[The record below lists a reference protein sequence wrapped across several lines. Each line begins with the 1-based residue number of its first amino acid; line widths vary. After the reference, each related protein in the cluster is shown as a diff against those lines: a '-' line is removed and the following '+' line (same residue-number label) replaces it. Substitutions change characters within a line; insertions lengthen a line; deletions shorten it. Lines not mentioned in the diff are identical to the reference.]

1 VDTVFDFL
9 FQFLGQF
16 FGSLWSIITGIFK
29 GIGGMF
35 NFPRYYKIIM
45 DFTGELGGLAWVIAI
60 VAIVLLIA
68 VMGLLVWLII
78 VAVKKFIMSRQRR
91 KDTDSLVKEVQSL
104 NKEVM
109 RLNLEKDKILSMK
122 VSQIGLNPNEIA
134 ELTGE
139 EIEALNKGETAEGDE
154 DTGGVRF
161 LKLTQLD
168 ELWADYQPPEYDND
182 ITLPE
187 FCDRFRLFACSR
199 LGLYYDI
206 AMIRRFVAA
215 FASTRLIV
223 LQGISGTGKTSLA
236 YAFGKYVCNPSVIT
250 PVQPSWRDRSELF
263 GYFNEF
269 TKKYNETE
277 LLRAMY
283 EARFNENVY
292 LVILDEMNIARVEY
306 YFAEMLSILE
316 MPRREEWVVDL
327 VPSQWKNDPKLLE
340 NGKFTLPPNMWYC
353 GTINNDDST
362 FAVTD
367 KVYDRA
373 MPINIDNKG
382 VAFEA
387 PDTPPV
393 VINYHHFEAILNK
406 AKQDNPVSEDILTK
420 LALVDDYIISHFRV
434 AFGNRIMKQIK
445 DYVPAYVGTGGTEI
459 DGLDYILARKVLRK
473 FEALNLSYIRDE
485 IDGLIAYMDE
495 LFGEENMGECKS
507 YLRMLK
513 KLV

>member
-1 VDTVFDFL
+1 MDVVFKFL

-16 FGSLWSIITGIFK
+16 FGSLWGAISGVFVGIGNAFNIPEYISIIT
-29 GIGGMF
+29 
-35 NFPRYYKIIM
+35 RY
-45 DFTGELGGLAWVIAI
+45 TTTLGGVAWVVAIIAI
-60 VAIVLLIA
+60 ILLIA
-68 VMGLLVWLII
+68 VLALVVFFI
-78 VAVKKFIMSRQRR
+78 VASLKKFFKARSAR
-91 KDTDSLVKEVQSL
+91 KDTGSLVHEVQAL
-104 NKEVM
+104 NREVM

-122 VSQIGLNPNEIA
+122 VSQIGLNPNEIS

-139 EIEALNKGETAEGDE
+139 ELETLNEEGEADGDSGE
-154 DTGGVRF
+154 VRF
-161 LKLTQLD
+161 LKLVQLD
-168 ELWADYQPPEYDND
+168 EDWANYQPPEYDND

-236 YAFGKYVCNPSVIT
+236 YAFGKYVRNPSVIT

-283 EARFNENVY
+283 EANYNENIY

-316 MPRREEWVVDL
+316 MPRKDEWIVDL
-327 VPSQWKNDPKLLE
+327 VPNKWKNDPKQLK
-340 NGKFTLPPNMWYC
+340 NGKFTVPPNMWYC

-382 VAFEA
+382 VAFDA

-393 VINYHHFEAILNK
+393 VINYHHFEDILNQAK
-406 AKQDNPVSEDILTK
+406 ADNPISEDLLNK
-420 LALVDDYIISHFRV
+420 LALVDDYVIAHFRV

-485 IDGLIAYMDE
+485 IDGLIAYFDE

-507 YLRMLK
+507 YLLMLK
-513 KLV
+513 KLA

>member
-1 VDTVFDFL
+1 
-9 FQFLGQF
+9 
-16 FGSLWSIITGIFK
+16 
-29 GIGGMF
+29 MF
-35 NFPRYYKIIM
+35 NFPKYIQIIN
-45 DFTGELGGLAWVIAI
+45 DFTTELGGLAWVIAI
-60 VAIVLLIA
+60 IAIVLLLALMALI
-68 VMGLLVWLII
+68 VWLII
-78 VAVKKFIMSRQRR
+78 VAIKKFIKSRRSR
-91 KDTDSLVKEVQSL
+91 KDNASLVKEVQAL

-139 EIEALNKGETAEGDE
+139 EIEALNAGGEEGDE

-161 LKLTQLD
+161 LKLCQID
-168 ELWADYQPPEYDND
+168 EEWADYQPPEYDND

-199 LGLYYDI
+199 LGLFYDI
-206 AMIRRFVAA
+206 SMIRRFVAA

-236 YAFGKYVCNPSVIT
+236 YAFGKFVCNPSVIT

-283 EARFNENVY
+283 EARYNENVY

-316 MPRREEWVVDL
+316 MPRREEWIVDL

-340 NGKFTLPPNMWYC
+340 HGKFTIPPNMWYC

-382 VAFEA
+382 VAFDA

-393 VINYHHFEAILNK
+393 VINYHHFEDILNK
-406 AKQDNPVSEDILTK
+406 AKADNPVSADLLDK
-420 LALVDDYIISHFRV
+420 LALLDDYVINHFRV

-507 YLRMLK
+507 YLLMLK

>member
-1 VDTVFDFL
+1 MDVVFKFL

-16 FGSLWSIITGIFK
+16 FGSLWGAITGVFIGIGNAFNIPEYISIIT
-29 GIGGMF
+29 
-35 NFPRYYKIIM
+35 RY
-45 DFTGELGGLAWVIAI
+45 TTTLGGLAWVVAI
-60 VAIVLLIA
+60 IAIVLLVA
-68 VMGLLVWLII
+68 VLALLVFLI
-78 VAVKKFIMSRQRR
+78 VVSLKKFFSARRAR
-91 KDTDSLVKEVQSL
+91 KDTGSLVQEVQAL
-104 NKEVM
+104 NREVM

-122 VSQIGLNPNEIA
+122 VSQIGLNPNEIS

-139 EIEALNKGETAEGDE
+139 ELETLNGEGEEGGE
-154 DTGGVRF
+154 GEVRF

-168 ELWADYQPPEYDND
+168 EDWADYQPPVYDND

-236 YAFGKYVCNPSVIT
+236 YAFGKYVSNPSVIT

-283 EARFNENVY
+283 EANYNENVY

-316 MPRREEWVVDL
+316 MPLREEWIVDL
-327 VPSQWKNDPKLLE
+327 VPSTWKNDPKQLK
-340 NGKFTLPPNMWYC
+340 NGKFTVPPNMWYC

-393 VINYHHFEAILNK
+393 VINYHHFEDILNQAK
-406 AKQDNPVSEDILTK
+406 AENPISDDLLNK
-420 LALVDDYIISHFRV
+420 LALVDDYVIAHFRV

-473 FEALNLSYIRDE
+473 FEALNLAYIRDE

-507 YLRMLK
+507 YLLMLK
-513 KLV
+513 KLA

>member
-1 VDTVFDFL
+1 MDTVFDFL

-16 FGSLWSIITGIFK
+16 FGSLWSIITGIFS
-29 GIGGMF
+29 GIAGMF
-35 NFPRYYKIIM
+35 NFPKYIQIIN
-45 DFTGELGGLAWVIAI
+45 DFTTELGGLAWVIAI
-60 VAIVLLIA
+60 IAIILLA
-68 VMGLLVWLII
+68 ALMGLIVWLII
-78 VAVKKFIMSRQRR
+78 VAIKKFIKSRRSR
-91 KDTDSLVKEVQSL
+91 KDNASLVKEVQAL

-139 EIEALNKGETAEGDE
+139 EIEALNAGGEEGDE
-154 DTGGVRF
+154 DTGGIRF
-161 LKLTQLD
+161 LKLCQID
-168 ELWADYQPPEYDND
+168 EEWADYQPPVYDND

-199 LGLYYDI
+199 LGLFYDI
-206 AMIRRFVAA
+206 SMIRRFVAA

-236 YAFGKYVCNPSVIT
+236 YAFGKFVCNPSVIT

-283 EARFNENVY
+283 EARYNENVY

-316 MPRREEWVVDL
+316 MPRREEWIVDL
-327 VPSQWKNDPKLLE
+327 VPSQWKNDPKLLDH
-340 NGKFTLPPNMWYC
+340 GKFTIPPNMWYC

-382 VAFEA
+382 VAFDA

-393 VINYHHFEAILNK
+393 VINYHHFEDILNK
-406 AKQDNPVSEDILTK
+406 AKADNPVSADLLDK
-420 LALVDDYIISHFRV
+420 LALLDDYIINHFRV

-507 YLRMLK
+507 YLLMLK

>member
-1 VDTVFDFL
+1 MDTVFDFL

-16 FGSLWSIITGIFK
+16 FGSLWSIITGLFN
-29 GIGGMF
+29 GIAGMF
-35 NFPRYYKIIM
+35 NFPKYVKIIN
-45 DFTGELGGLAWVIAI
+45 DFTGKLGGLAWVIAI
-60 VAIVLLIA
+60 IAIILLAGVMVLAI
-68 VMGLLVWLII
+68 WLIV
-78 VAVKKFIMSRQRR
+78 VAVKKSIKSRQRR

-122 VSQIGLNPNEIA
+122 VSQIGLNPNEIS

-139 EIEALNKGETAEGDE
+139 EIEALNKGEGAEGDE
-154 DTGGVRF
+154 DTGGIRF
-161 LKLTQLD
+161 LKLCKLD
-168 ELWADYQPPEYDND
+168 EIWADYQPPEYDND

-236 YAFGKYVCNPSVIT
+236 YAFGKFVSNPSVIT

-283 EARFNENVY
+283 EANYNENVY

-316 MPRREEWVVDL
+316 MPRREEWIVDL
-327 VPSQWKNDPKLLE
+327 VPSQWKNDPKQLQ
-340 NGKFTLPPNMWYC
+340 NGKFTVPPNMWYC

-393 VINYHHFEAILNK
+393 VINYHHFEAILNTAK
-406 AKQDNPVSEDILTK
+406 AENPVSEDILNK

-485 IDGLIAYMDE
+485 IDGLISYMDE

-507 YLRMLK
+507 YLLMLK

>member
-1 VDTVFDFL
+1 MDTVFDFL

-16 FGSLWSIITGIFK
+16 FGSLWSIITGIFS
-29 GIGGMF
+29 GIAGMF
-35 NFPRYYKIIM
+35 NFPKYIQIIN
-45 DFTGELGGLAWVIAI
+45 DFTTELGGLAWVIAI
-60 VAIVLLIA
+60 IAIVLLLALMALI
-68 VMGLLVWLII
+68 VWLII
-78 VAVKKFIMSRQRR
+78 VAVKKFIKSRRSR
-91 KDTDSLVKEVQSL
+91 KDNASLVKEVQAL

-139 EIEALNKGETAEGDE
+139 EIEALNAGGEEGDE

-161 LKLTQLD
+161 LKLCQID
-168 ELWADYQPPEYDND
+168 EEWADYQPPEYDND

-199 LGLYYDI
+199 LGLFYDI
-206 AMIRRFVAA
+206 SMIRRFVAA

-236 YAFGKYVCNPSVIT
+236 YAFGKFVCNPSVIT

-283 EARFNENVY
+283 EARYNENVY

-316 MPRREEWVVDL
+316 MPRQEEWIVDL

-340 NGKFTLPPNMWYC
+340 HGKFTIPPNMWYC

-382 VAFEA
+382 VAFDA

-393 VINYHHFEAILNK
+393 VINYHHFEDILNK
-406 AKQDNPVSEDILTK
+406 AKADNPVSADLLDK
-420 LALVDDYIISHFRV
+420 LALLDDYVINHFRV

-507 YLRMLK
+507 YLLMLK

>member
-1 VDTVFDFL
+1 MDTVFDFL

-16 FGSLWSIITGIFK
+16 FGSFWSIITGIFN
-29 GIGGMF
+29 GIAGMF
-35 NFPRYYKIIM
+35 NFPKYVEIIN
-45 DFTGELGGLAWVIAI
+45 DFTTELGGLAWVIAI
-60 VAIVLLIA
+60 IAIILLA
-68 VMGLLVWLII
+68 GVMALIVWLIV
-78 VAVKKFIMSRQRR
+78 VAVKKFIKGRRRR
-91 KDTDSLVKEVQSL
+91 KDTDSLVKEVQAL

-139 EIEALNKGETAEGDE
+139 EIEALNKGEEDG
-154 DTGGVRF
+154 DTGEVRF

-168 ELWADYQPPEYDND
+168 EDWADYQPPEYDND

-199 LGLYYDI
+199 LGLFYDI

-283 EARFNENVY
+283 EARYNENVY

-316 MPRREEWVVDL
+316 MPRRDEWVVDL
-327 VPSQWKNDPKLLE
+327 VPSQW
-340 NGKFTLPPNMWYC
+340 
-353 GTINNDDST
+353 
-362 FAVTD
+362 
-367 KVYDRA
+367 
-373 MPINIDNKG
+373 
-382 VAFEA
+382 
-387 PDTPPV
+387 
-393 VINYHHFEAILNK
+393 
-406 AKQDNPVSEDILTK
+406 
-420 LALVDDYIISHFRV
+420 
-434 AFGNRIMKQIK
+434 
-445 DYVPAYVGTGGTEI
+445 
-459 DGLDYILARKVLRK
+459 
-473 FEALNLSYIRDE
+473 
-485 IDGLIAYMDE
+485 
-495 LFGEENMGECKS
+495 
-507 YLRMLK
+507 
-513 KLV
+513 

>member
-1 VDTVFDFL
+1 MDTVFQFL

-16 FGSLWSIITGIFK
+16 FGSIFNGFVTMLGAFNIPEYISIIT
-29 GIGGMF
+29 
-35 NFPRYYKIIM
+35 RYAN
-45 DFTGELGGLAWVIAI
+45 TLGGLAWV
-60 VAIVLLIA
+60 VAIIATLLLVAVFVFIILLI
-68 VMGLLVWLII
+68 
-78 VAVKKFIMSRQRR
+78 VKSVRKSIKNRQAR
-91 KDTDSLVKEVQSL
+91 KDAGSLVKEVQAL
-104 NKEVM
+104 NREVM

-122 VSQIGLNPNEIA
+122 VSQIGLNPNEIS

-139 EIEALNKGETAEGDE
+139 EIETLNQGEEAETDG

-168 ELWADYQPPEYDND
+168 ELWANYQPPEYDND

-236 YAFGKYVCNPSVIT
+236 YAFGKYVSNPSVIC

-283 EARFNENVY
+283 EANFNENVY

-316 MPRREEWVVDL
+316 MPRRDEWVVDL
-327 VPSQWKNDPKLLE
+327 VPSQWKNDPKQFK

-382 VAFEA
+382 VAFDA

-393 VINYHHFEAILNK
+393 VINYKHFEAILNK
-406 AKQDNPVSEDILTK
+406 AKADNPVSADTLSK
-420 LALVDDYIISHFRV
+420 LALVDDYIIAHFRV

>member
-1 VDTVFDFL
+1 MDNVFAFL

-16 FGSLWSIITGIFK
+16 FGSIWNGFVTMLGAFNIPEYIRIIT
-29 GIGGMF
+29 
-35 NFPRYYKIIM
+35 RY
-45 DFTGELGGLAWVIAI
+45 TTVLGGLAWVVAI
-60 VAIVLLIA
+60 IAIVLL
-68 VMGLLVWLII
+68 
-78 VAVKKFIMSRQRR
+78 VAVLGFIVFLIVVSLKKFIRNRRAR
-91 KDTDSLVKEVQSL
+91 KDTGSLVQEVRAL
-104 NKEVM
+104 NREVM

-139 EIEALNKGETAEGDE
+139 EIEALNKGEAEGDE

-168 ELWADYQPPEYDND
+168 ELWADYQPPEYDNE

-199 LGLYYDI
+199 LGLFYDI
-206 AMIRRFVAA
+206 SMIRRFVAA

-316 MPRREEWVVDL
+316 MPRRDEWVVDL

-382 VAFEA
+382 VAFDA

-406 AKQDNPVSEDILTK
+406 AKADNPVSADTLNK
-420 LALVDDYIISHFRV
+420 LALIDDYIIAHFRV

-495 LFGEENMGECKS
+495 LFGEENMNECKE

>member
-1 VDTVFDFL
+1 
-9 FQFLGQF
+9 
-16 FGSLWSIITGIFK
+16 
-29 GIGGMF
+29 MF
-35 NFPRYYKIIM
+35 NFPKYIQIIN
-45 DFTGELGGLAWVIAI
+45 DFTTELGGLAWVIAI
-60 VAIVLLIA
+60 IAIVLLLALMALI
-68 VMGLLVWLII
+68 VWLII
-78 VAVKKFIMSRQRR
+78 VAIKKFIKSRRSR
-91 KDTDSLVKEVQSL
+91 KDNASLVKEVQAL

-139 EIEALNKGETAEGDE
+139 EIEALNAGGEEGDE

-161 LKLTQLD
+161 LKLCQID
-168 ELWADYQPPEYDND
+168 EEWADYQPPEYDND

-199 LGLYYDI
+199 LGLFYDI
-206 AMIRRFVAA
+206 SMIRRFVAA

-236 YAFGKYVCNPSVIT
+236 YAFGKFVCNPSVIT

-283 EARFNENVY
+283 EARYNENVY

-316 MPRREEWVVDL
+316 MPRQEEWIVDL

-340 NGKFTLPPNMWYC
+340 HGKFTIPPNMWYC

-382 VAFEA
+382 VAFDA

-393 VINYHHFEAILNK
+393 VINYHHFEDILNK
-406 AKQDNPVSEDILTK
+406 AKADNPVSADLLDK
-420 LALVDDYIISHFRV
+420 LALLDDYVINHFRV

-507 YLRMLK
+507 YLLMLK

>member
-1 VDTVFDFL
+1 MDTVFDFL

-16 FGSLWSIITGIFK
+16 FGSLWSIITGIFS
-29 GIGGMF
+29 GIAGMF
-35 NFPRYYKIIM
+35 NFPKYIQIIN
-45 DFTGELGGLAWVIAI
+45 DFTTELGGLAWVIAI
-60 VAIVLLIA
+60 IAIVLLLALMALI
-68 VMGLLVWLII
+68 VWLII
-78 VAVKKFIMSRQRR
+78 VAIKKFIKSRRSR
-91 KDTDSLVKEVQSL
+91 KDNASLVKEVQAL

-139 EIEALNKGETAEGDE
+139 EIEALNAGGEEGDE

-161 LKLTQLD
+161 LKLCQID
-168 ELWADYQPPEYDND
+168 EEWADYQPPEYDND

-199 LGLYYDI
+199 LGLFYDI
-206 AMIRRFVAA
+206 SMIRRFVAA

-236 YAFGKYVCNPSVIT
+236 YAFGKFVCNPSVIT

-283 EARFNENVY
+283 EARYNENVY

-316 MPRREEWVVDL
+316 MPRREEWIVDL

-340 NGKFTLPPNMWYC
+340 HGKFTIPPNMWYC

-382 VAFEA
+382 VAFDA

-393 VINYHHFEAILNK
+393 VINYHHFEDILNK
-406 AKQDNPVSEDILTK
+406 AKADNPVSADLLDK
-420 LALVDDYIISHFRV
+420 LALLDDYVINHFRV

-445 DYVPAYVGTGGTEI
+445 DYVPAYVGTGGEEI

-507 YLRMLK
+507 YLLMLK